1 MPTTW
6 MTITEAARAAGVTP
20 DTIRRWCDS
29 GKLPAI
35 RTGGNHRRI
44 DEQGLYA
51 MLSDGPTAA
60 LSLSPATKDL
70 AAVIDN
76 WRDQVE
82 SLRPFVERPADTYD
96 SIDDAL
102 RALRGPLAARRG
114 GLLGA
119 LEGLIREL
127 EEVLDA
133 FS

>member
-6 MTITEAARAAGVTP
+6 LTITEAARVAGVTP
-20 DTIRRWCDS
+20 DTIRRWCDQ

-35 RTGGNHRRI
+35 RTGGGHRRV
-44 DEQGLYA
+44 DEQGLYT

-60 LSLSPATKDL
+60 LSLSPTTKDI

-82 SLRPFVERPADTYD
+82 SLRPFVERPGDNFD
-96 SIDDAL
+96 SVEDAL
-102 RALRGPLAARRG
+102 RALRGPVISRRG

-119 LEGLIREL
+119 LDGLVREF

-133 FS
+133 LS